1 MVNFK
6 HPKHVFKLIDKKI
19 ITILGIKGLLIQMFS
34 EGGFGGDDEDLAGGG
49 DEEGGGWDVDDD
61 LELPADLEVGPTP
74 AGGDEGYFVPPTKGT
89 SQAQVSIFIV
99 NNNSKNTELVIP
111 VKI

>member
-1 MVNFK
+1 MCNFIM
-6 HPKHVFKLIDKKI
+6 LC
-19 ITILGIKGLLIQMFS
+19 LLP
-34 EGGFGGDDEDLAGGG
+34 EGGFGGDEDVVPGG

-89 SQAQVSIFIV
+89 SQAQVREITCFSLL
-99 NNNSKNTELVIP
+99 NW
-111 VKI
+111 

>member
-1 MVNFK
+1 MVIIIETRNIQK
-6 HPKHVFKLIDKKI
+6 GSLSKLF
-19 ITILGIKGLLIQMFS
+19 LS
-34 EGGFGGDDEDLAGGG
+34 EGGFGGDEDVVPGG

-89 SQAQVSIFIV
+89 SQSQVRQD
-99 NNNSKNTELVIP
+99 KGLAL
-111 VKI
+111 

>member
-1 MVNFK
+1 MC
-6 HPKHVFKLIDKKI
+6 
-19 ITILGIKGLLIQMFS
+19 ILYLA
-34 EGGFGGDDEDLAGGG
+34 EGGFGGDEDVLPGG

-89 SQAQVSIFIV
+89 SQAQVR
-99 NNNSKNTELVIP
+99 N
-111 VKI
+111 

>member
-1 MVNFK
+1 MCS
-6 HPKHVFKLIDKKI
+6 L
-19 ITILGIKGLLIQMFS
+19 S
-34 EGGFGGDDEDLAGGG
+34 EGGFGGDEDVIPGG

-89 SQAQVSIFIV
+89 SQAQVREIICFSLM
-99 NNNSKNTELVIP
+99 SW
-111 VKI
+111 

>member
-1 MVNFK
+1 
-6 HPKHVFKLIDKKI
+6 
-19 ITILGIKGLLIQMFS
+19 MFS
-34 EGGFGGDDEDLAGGG
+34 EGGFGGDDEDLVGGG

-89 SQAQVSIFIV
+89 SQAQVSI
-99 NNNSKNTELVIP
+99 
-111 VKI
+111 

>member
-1 MVNFK
+1 MHNDPF
-6 HPKHVFKLIDKKI
+6 
-19 ITILGIKGLLIQMFS
+19 ILS
-34 EGGFGGDDEDLAGGG
+34 EGGFGGEEEVVPGG

-89 SQAQVSIFIV
+89 SQSQVQWLYTDYFHILISYV
-99 NNNSKNTELVIP
+99 
-111 VKI
+111 

>member
-1 MVNFK
+1 MNFYA
-6 HPKHVFKLIDKKI
+6 I
-19 ITILGIKGLLIQMFS
+19 IHFNACLPIQMFS
-34 EGGFGGDDEDLAGGG
+34 EGGFGGDDEDLVGGG

-89 SQAQVSIFIV
+89 SQAQVSTFIQV
-99 NNNSKNTELVIP
+99 TLGGH
-111 VKI
+111 